1 LGEGGEAGRALREGK
16 GEFPFAC
23 APLITSMTPGKA
35 WAILTAPIN
44 QPAIQFF
51 FGIEITL
58 ITLDEA
64 SCMET
69 AALNPGF
76 LFISIR

>member
-23 APLITSMTPGKA
+23 TRLMTSMTPDKA
-35 WAILTAPIN
+35 WAILIASIN
-44 QPAIQFF
+44 QSASQFF

-69 AALNPGF
+69 AVLNP
-76 LFISIR
+76 

>member
-1 LGEGGEAGRALREGK
+1 
-16 GEFPFAC
+16 
-23 APLITSMTPGKA
+23 MTPDKA

-44 QPAIQFF
+44 QPASQFF

-69 AALNPGF
+69 AAALNLGF
-76 LFISIR
+76 FFISIR